1 MLRWNRFSRATKP
14 NRSAINFTQP
24 TSKRPERFQTTSIGF
39 TTRLDCIH
47 RLITRARSTSNRAVR
62 SNQPSKHPERQD
74 ASFTFP
80 LRSVHCQLFVG
91 NSMFE
96 VMPNSDEIFFIP
108 TPSQWIGFLTGAGS
122 SEHMWCDDALLDEV
136 VDDHNY
142 SQIK

>member
-91 NSMFE
+91 NSSRSLPILLCGQTVVFG
-96 VMPNSDEIFFIP
+96 
-108 TPSQWIGFLTGAGS
+108 PSKR
-122 SEHMWCDDALLDEV
+122 SELQ
-136 VDDHNY
+136 
-142 SQIK
+142 SG